1 MTLLD
6 EQVDANAALAW
17 RNFKAGTADNVL
29 LDYSYAGYK
38 HGEEAPADVWGLG
51 YKVYNVVDY
60 GADPTGVRSSR
71 GALTALLKAVSYTH
85 LNYADYYFLEALI
98 RKGRLE
104 AGEPLF

>member
-1 MTLLD
+1 M
-6 EQVDANAALAW
+6 DANAALAW

-71 GALTALLKAVSYTH
+71 GALAALLKELKLS
-85 LNYADYYFLEALI
+85 
-98 RKGRLE
+98 GRS
-104 AGEPLF
+104 GRTSRMPMPGR